1 MGNHFS
7 MDIENL
13 KSCFEQIGDFK
24 SWLYLGTWKIH
35 HELFGVIK
43 EYSGANY
50 LFVISISKN
59 FPNDKPEIFF
69 LKGHS
74 VFGDIPHLMPSD
86 AICYVDEEGILID
99 EDNPTGVIRDAFRK
113 AFDTLVKSLKGE
125 SERDYVREFQYY
137 WGGTDSIVMTSFI
150 GDAKSPKLVQW
161 LVTGDGRNIVF
172 EDERQSQLYSP
183 KFEIVPD
190 EILTRPILCLP
201 LSNSSGISFKDK
213 WTIGTLRKVI
223 FGNIGF
229 KERVNGFLRADS
241 SLPVYITVPTE
252 NSSRVHFAV
261 SFENASGHK
270 HPLLDKK
277 CQSEIKPIIVK
288 RMDKD
293 YLMPRGGARK
303 EISNKK
309 VCVIGCGAI
318 GGIVAVELAKTG
330 ISNLLLIDPDRFSED
345 NLYRHVLGMND
356 GIGQSKVDCLK
367 KVIESKLPHSTITAI
382 SKRFDEAV
390 DDGKVDFSE
399 YDVVIDAT
407 GKPNVGFQIARY
419 FVSQHNKRL
428 PLIHGWL
435 EPLGIGGHVVVSN
448 QKDGGCYKCLFRRT
462 EAGSIYNGASF
473 AAPGQSFSKSMFGC
487 VGMFTPFS
495 SLDAMKTAVMIVEA
509 STKVLLGQETK
520 SHLLS
525 WKGDIEDFLAEGFA
539 LSNRYNNLTA
549 EELFK
554 RRYEFINEH
563 CPLCTKETN

>member
-1 MGNHFS
+1 
-7 MDIENL
+7 MDIERL
-13 KSCFEQIGDFK
+13 KSCFERIGDFK
-24 SWLYLGTWKIH
+24 RWLHLGANKNH
-35 HELFGVIK
+35 YEFFGVVK
-43 EYSGANY
+43 EYMGTDL
-50 LFVISISKN
+50 LFIIQISKN
-59 FPNDKPEIFF
+59 FPNAKPDIFF
-69 LKGHS
+69 LRGHS

-99 EDNPTGVIRDAFRK
+99 EDNPAGVIRDAFRK

-137 WGGTDSIVMTSFI
+137 WGGSGSIVMTSFV
-150 GDAKSPKLVQW
+150 GDAKTPKLVQW
-161 LVTGDGRNIVF
+161 LVAGDGRNFVF
-172 EDERQSQLYSP
+172 EDEQQSQLYLP
-183 KFEIVPD
+183 KFDVVPD
-190 EILTRPILCLP
+190 ESLTRQILYLP
-201 LSNSSGISFKDK
+201 LSSSRGISFKDK
-213 WTIGTLRKVI
+213 WTIGILRKVI

-229 KERVNGFLRADS
+229 KERVNRCLRADS
-241 SLPVYITVPTE
+241 SLPVYITIPTE

-261 SFENASGHK
+261 SFENVNAHK

-277 CQSEIKPIIVK
+277 CESEIKPIIVK

-293 YLMPRGGARK
+293 YLLPRGGARK

-318 GGIVAVELAKTG
+318 GGIVAVELAKAG
-330 ISNLLLIDPDRFSED
+330 ISALLLIDPDRFSED

-367 KVIESKLPHSTITAI
+367 KMIESKLPHSTLTAI
-382 SKRFDEAV
+382 SKRFDEVV
-390 DDGKVDFSE
+390 DDGKVDFNE

-419 FVSQHNKRL
+419 FVSQHSKRL
-428 PLIHGWL
+428 PVIHGWL

-462 EAGSIYNGASF
+462 EEGSIYNGASF

-509 STKVLLGQETK
+509 SVKVLIGRENK
-520 SHLLS
+520 SQLLS
-525 WKGDIEDFLAEGFA
+525 WKGEAEDFLAQGFA

-549 EELFK
+549 DELFE